1 MMRFCVWDNRG
12 QYEIKIMNEW
22 KMRPGQHNKRG
33 RGRNRRHNGGG
44 GGGGGG
50 GGNPLNRVYESN
62 GPDVKVR
69 GTAQTVADKYLQ
81 LGRDAQVSGDIVMAE
96 SYYQH
101 AEHYLRILAAA
112 QAYQQQM
119 QQQYRRPEDE
129 FGDEDEMEG
138 GAEGDD
144 SQPEIGERPG
154 FAADAQGEQP
164 EGFDQGEPRRDYQQ
178 NNRQGDHQG
187 QGRDRHDRNR
197 DRFRPRWDRNRG
209 DGEGGNRDGG
219 NRYNNQPQQNQQ
231 QPYQRRE
238 EPAAPAPEPEPTP
251 AVVEAAPPPPAPA
264 MPDINGSAEKWD
276 GPQPSFLKRPS
287 TGTGRGRKPRASAKE
302 ETSAKD

>member
-1 MMRFCVWDNRG
+1 
-12 QYEIKIMNEW
+12 
-22 KMRPGQHNKRG
+22 MRPGQHNKRG

-138 GAEGDD
+138 AEGDD
-144 SQPEIGERPG
+144 SQPEVAERPG
-154 FAADAQGEQP
+154 FAGEAGEQP
-164 EGFDQGEPRRDYQQ
+164 DGFDPGEPRRDFQQNNYQQ
-178 NNRQGDHQG
+178 NNRGHDQQG
-187 QGRDRHDRNR
+187 QGRDRHDRR

-209 DGEGGNRDGG
+209 EGNDQQS
-219 NRYNNQPQQNQQ
+219 RYGNQQ
-231 QPYQRRE
+231 GGQQHQPYQRRE
-238 EPAAPAPEPEPTP
+238 EPAEAPPPAP
-251 AVVEAAPPPPAPA
+251 VAAEPPPPAPKA
-264 MPDINGSAEKWD
+264 AEPPPPAPEANGAAEKVEKAEKWD
-276 GPQPSFLKRPS
+276 GPQPSFLKRP
-287 TGTGRGRKPRASAKE
+287 TRARKPRAAKTE
-302 ETSAKD
+302 EAPQAD

>member
-1 MMRFCVWDNRG
+1 
-12 QYEIKIMNEW
+12 MNEW

-33 RGRNRRHNGGG
+33 RGRNRRHNGG

-119 QQQYRRPEDE
+119 TQQYRRPEDE
-129 FGDEDEMEG
+129 FGDEEEMEG
-138 GAEGDD
+138 GSEGDD
-144 SQPEIGERPG
+144 GQPDIGERPG
-154 FAADAQGEQP
+154 FAAEAQGEQP

-178 NNRQGDHQG
+178 NNRQGDQ
-187 QGRDRHDRNR
+187 QGRDRHDRNN
-197 DRFRPRWDRNRG
+197 RFRPRWDRNRG
-209 DGEGGNRDGG
+209 EGDGGRGDG
-219 NRYNNQPQQNQQ
+219 NRYSQPQQNQQ
-231 QPYQRRE
+231 QPYQQRRE
-238 EPAAPAPEPEPTP
+238 EQVAPAPEPERPP
-251 AVVEAAPPPPAPA
+251 VVEATPQPAPA
-264 MPDINGSAEKWD
+264 VPDINGSAEKWD
-276 GPQPSFLKRPS
+276 GPQPSFLKRPAS
-287 TGTGRGRKPRASAKE
+287 GTGRGRKPRRDAKAGE
-302 ETSAKD
+302 ETSVKD

>member
-1 MMRFCVWDNRG
+1 
-12 QYEIKIMNEW
+12 
-22 KMRPGQHNKRG
+22 MRPGQHNKRG

-119 QQQYRRPEDE
+119 QPQFRRPDDE
-129 FGDEDEMEG
+129 FGDDDEMEAQG
-138 GAEGDD
+138 EGDD
-144 SQPEIGERPG
+144 GQPEIGNERPG
-154 FAADAQGEQP
+154 FSPDGDQP
-164 EGFDQGEPRRDYQQ
+164 DGFDPGPERRDYQQ
-178 NNRQGDHQG
+178 GNRDNRDYQHNRGQDQQHH
-187 QGRDRHDRNR
+187 QGRDRNDRGR
-197 DRFRPRWDRNRG
+197 DRFRPRWENRR
-209 DGEGGNRDGG
+209 DNRDQQGG
-219 NRYNNQPQQNQQ
+219 DNRYQQ
-231 QPYQRRE
+231 QGQPAYQGRRE
-238 EPAAPAPEPEPTP
+238 EQPQPAVEPEQPRLP
-251 AVVEAAPPPPAPA
+251 IAEAVEPAPA
-264 MPDINGSAEKWD
+264 AAPVAAPVEINGSAEKWD
-276 GPQPSFLKRPS
+276 GPQPSFLKRP
-287 TGTGRGRKPRASAKE
+287 TRTRKPRAAKE
-302 ETSAKD
+302 AAPSED

>member
-1 MMRFCVWDNRG
+1 
-12 QYEIKIMNEW
+12 
-22 KMRPGQHNKRG
+22 MRPGQHNKRG

-119 QQQYRRPEDE
+119 QQQFRRPEDE
-129 FGDEDEMEG
+129 FGEDDEMDG
-138 GAEGDD
+138 QGEGDD
-144 SQPEIGERPG
+144 GQPEIGNERPG
-154 FAADAQGEQP
+154 FAQDAGDQP
-164 EGFDQGEPRRDYQQ
+164 DGFDAGPERRDYQQ
-178 NNRQGDHQG
+178 GNRDNRDFQHNRGPDQQHNQG
-187 QGRDRHDRNR
+187 QGRDRNDRNNR
-197 DRFRPRWDRNRG
+197 GDRFRPRWENRR
-209 DGEGGNRDGG
+209 DNRDQQGG
-219 NRYNNQPQQNQQ
+219 DNRYQQGGQ
-231 QPYQRRE
+231 QPYQARRDE
-238 EPAAPAPEPEPTP
+238 QQPQPAAVEPEQPRLPVAEAAPPAPAAAPAAPAP
-251 AVVEAAPPPPAPA
+251 VE
-264 MPDINGSAEKWD
+264 INGSAEKWD
-276 GPQPSFLKRPS
+276 GPQPSFLKRP
-287 TGTGRGRKPRASAKE
+287 TRARKPRAAKE
-302 ETSAKD
+302 AAPSED

>member
-1 MMRFCVWDNRG
+1 
-12 QYEIKIMNEW
+12 
-22 KMRPGQHNKRG
+22 MRPGQHNKRG
-33 RGRNRRHNGGG
+33 RGRNRRHNGG

-129 FGDEDEMEG
+129 FGDDEEMDSG
-138 GAEGDD
+138 SEGDD
-144 SQPEIGERPG
+144 GQPESGERPA
-154 FAADAQGEQP
+154 FSAEAGEQP
-164 EGFDQGEPRRDYQQ
+164 DSFDPGEMRRDYSQSH
-178 NNRQGDHQG
+178 RGPEHQG
-187 QGRDRHDRNR
+187 QGRDRHDRR

-209 DGEGGNRDGG
+209 DEQARYGNQQ
-219 NRYNNQPQQNQQ
+219 NPQNQQNQQ
-231 QPYQRRE
+231 PFARRE
-238 EPAAPAPEPEPTP
+238 EPEAQPAVEPEKPAP
-251 AVVEAAPPPPAPA
+251 VQSVEPAPA
-264 MPDINGSAEKWD
+264 APEVNGVSEKWD
-276 GPQPSFLKRPS
+276 GPQPSFLKRPA
-287 TGTGRGRKPRASAKE
+287 GRGRRPRRDASTPPE
-302 ETSAKD
+302 EVPQAD

>member
-1 MMRFCVWDNRG
+1 
-12 QYEIKIMNEW
+12 
-22 KMRPGQHNKRG
+22 MRPGQHNKRG
-33 RGRNRRHNGGG
+33 RGRNRRHNGG

-119 QQQYRRPEDE
+119 QQQYRRPEDDY
-129 FGDEDEMEG
+129 GDDEDMD
-138 GAEGDD
+138 AASEGDD
-144 SQPEIGERPG
+144 AQPDIGERPG
-154 FAADAQGEQP
+154 FAVEAGEQP
-164 EGFDQGEPRRDYQQ
+164 DGFDPGDMRRDYPQA
-178 NNRQGDHQG
+178 NRGPDQQGDR
-187 QGRDRHDRNR
+187 RDRR

-209 DGEGGNRDGG
+209 EGNDQQGRYGN
-219 NRYNNQPQQNQQ
+219 QQNQQ
-231 QPYQRRE
+231 PHARRE
-238 EPAAPAPEPEPTP
+238 EPEAQPQAEPEKPASVQSAEPAPAP
-251 AVVEAAPPPPAPA
+251 AAPEA
-264 MPDINGSAEKWD
+264 NGASEKWD
-276 GPQPSFLKRPS
+276 GPQPSFLKRPA
-287 TGTGRGRKPRASAKE
+287 RGRRPRREAAADAAPPEDAS
-302 ETSAKD
+302 

>member
-1 MMRFCVWDNRG
+1 
-12 QYEIKIMNEW
+12 
-22 KMRPGQHNKRG
+22 MRPGQHNKRG
-33 RGRNRRHNGGG
+33 RGRNRRHNGG

-119 QQQYRRPEDE
+119 QQQYRRPEDD
-129 FGDEDEMEG
+129 FGDEDEMDA
-138 GAEGDD
+138 GAEGGDEA
-144 SQPEIGERPG
+144 QPEIGERVG
-154 FAADAQGEQP
+154 FAGETGDQP
-164 EGFDQGEPRRDYQQ
+164 EGFEPGEMRRDFPQG
-178 NNRQGDHQG
+178 NRGSDQQG
-187 QGRDRHDRNR
+187 QGRDRHDRR

-209 DGEGGNRDGG
+209 EGSEHGRFGNQH
-219 NRYNNQPQQNQQ
+219 N

-238 EPAAPAPEPEPTP
+238 ESETQPVIEPERPAPAQSAEPAPAP
-251 AVVEAAPPPPAPA
+251 AAEV
-264 MPDINGSAEKWD
+264 NGANDKWD
-276 GPQPSFLKRPS
+276 GPQPSFLKRPA
-287 TGTGRGRKPRASAKE
+287 GGQGRGRRPRRETA
-302 ETSAKD
+302 TSAADAARPESDDAPQAD

>member
-1 MMRFCVWDNRG
+1 
-12 QYEIKIMNEW
+12 
-22 KMRPGQHNKRG
+22 MRPGQHNKRG
-33 RGRNRRHNGGG
+33 RGRNCRHNGG

-119 QQQYRRPEDE
+119 QPQYRRPEDE
-129 FGDEDEMEG
+129 FGDDEEMDSA
-138 GAEGDD
+138 AEGDD
-144 SQPEIGERPG
+144 GQPEMGDRPG
-154 FAADAQGEQP
+154 FAADTGEQP
-164 EGFDQGEPRRDYQQ
+164 DNFDQGEMRRDYQHG
-178 NNRQGDHQG
+178 NRGSEQQG
-187 QGRDRHDRNR
+187 QGRDRHDRR

-209 DGEGGNRDGG
+209 EGQDQGRYGN
-219 NRYNNQPQQNQQ
+219 QQNQQ
-231 QPYQRRE
+231 PYARRE
-238 EPAAPAPEPEPTP
+238 EPEAQPVVEPEKPASVQSAEPAALAPTP
-251 AVVEAAPPPPAPA
+251 QV
-264 MPDINGSAEKWD
+264 NGVSEKWD
-276 GPQPSFLKRPS
+276 GPQPSFLKRPAS
-287 TGTGRGRKPRASAKE
+287 GRGRRPRREAAAPDSTPRPEPE
-302 ETSAKD
+302 EVPQAD

>member
-1 MMRFCVWDNRG
+1 
-12 QYEIKIMNEW
+12 
-22 KMRPGQHNKRG
+22 
-33 RGRNRRHNGGG
+33 
-44 GGGGGG
+44 
-50 GGNPLNRVYESN
+50 VYESN

-119 QQQYRRPEDE
+119 QQQYRRPDDE
-129 FGDEDEMEG
+129 FGDDEEMEG
-138 GAEGDD
+138 ASEGDD
-144 SQPEIGERPG
+144 GQPEIGERPG
-154 FAADAQGEQP
+154 FAADAQGDQP

-178 NNRQGDHQG
+178 NNRGNDHQG

-209 DGEGGNRDGG
+209 EGDG
-219 NRYNNQPQQNQQ
+219 NRYGQQHNQQHNQQQ

-238 EPAAPAPEPEPTP
+238 EPAQPAQEVEPPP
-251 AVVEAAPPPPAPA
+251 AVEAAPQPAPA
-264 MPDINGSAEKWD
+264 VADINGSAEKWD
-276 GPQPSFLKRPS
+276 GPQPSFLKRPAG
-287 TGTGRGRKPRASAKE
+287 GTGRGRRPRRSEAGDAKASEDAK
-302 ETSAKD
+302 SD

>member
-1 MMRFCVWDNRG
+1 
-12 QYEIKIMNEW
+12 
-22 KMRPGQHNKRG
+22 MRPGQHNKRG
-33 RGRNRRHNGGG
+33 RGRNRRHNG

-129 FGDEDEMEG
+129 YGEEDEMDA

-144 SQPEIGERPG
+144 AQPEIGERPG
-154 FAADAQGEQP
+154 YVAETGEQP
-164 EGFDQGEPRRDYQQ
+164 EGFDPAEMRRDFQG
-178 NNRQGDHQG
+178 NRGSDQ
-187 QGRDRHDRNR
+187 QGRERHDRR
-197 DRFRPRWDRNRG
+197 DRFRQRWDRNRG
-209 DGEGGNRDGG
+209 EGSDHGRYGG
-219 NRYNNQPQQNQQ
+219 QQNQQ
-231 QPYQRRE
+231 SFQRRE
-238 EPAAPAPEPEPTP
+238 ENEAQPVTEP
-251 AVVEAAPPPPAPA
+251 
-264 MPDINGSAEKWD
+264 
-276 GPQPSFLKRPS
+276 
-287 TGTGRGRKPRASAKE
+287 
-302 ETSAKD
+302 

>member
-1 MMRFCVWDNRG
+1 
-12 QYEIKIMNEW
+12 
-22 KMRPGQHNKRG
+22 MRPGQHNKRG
-33 RGRNRRHNGGG
+33 RGRNRRHNG

-119 QQQYRRPEDE
+119 QPQYRRPEDD
-129 FGDEDEMEG
+129 FGDDEEIDTA
-138 GAEGDD
+138 AEGDD
-144 SQPEIGERPG
+144 AQPEIGERPT
-154 FAADAQGEQP
+154 FAAETGEQP

-178 NNRQGDHQG
+178 ANRGPDQQGH
-187 QGRDRHDRNR
+187 GRERHDRR

-209 DGEGGNRDGG
+209 EGPEQG
-219 NRYNNQPQQNQQ
+219 RYGHQQNQ

-238 EPAAPAPEPEPTP
+238 EPQPP
-251 AVVEAAPPPPAPA
+251 VEAEPPQPPAQSAEPAPA
-264 MPDINGSAEKWD
+264 APEVASANEKWD
-276 GPQPSFLKRPS
+276 GPQPSFLKRPAN
-287 TGTGRGRKPRASAKE
+287 GAGRGRRPRREAPAAAAG
-302 ETSAKD
+302 ETSAKKEEAPQAD